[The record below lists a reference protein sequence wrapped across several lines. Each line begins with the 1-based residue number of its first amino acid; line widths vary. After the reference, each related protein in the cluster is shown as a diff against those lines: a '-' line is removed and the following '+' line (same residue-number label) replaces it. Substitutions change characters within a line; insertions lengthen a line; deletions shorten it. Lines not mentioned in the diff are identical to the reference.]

1 MKSLFL
7 LIALYTITGKQAVLS
22 GDIPEGATCTYV
34 QTARNNGQMTAGNT
48 IDLTIAG
55 YDGVTLQSVTL
66 TMKSN
71 KSSGAGELQMKVGGS
86 EVWNIAN
93 QVFSSSSWA
102 GKYSTDW
109 VEISHSLDGRLVPKG
124 AAITLHI
131 MASANSLYLQ
141 SVKLNYQPAQPQS
154 YTVSFNTHISQDVP
168 SVTES
173 QPNTG
178 IVLPS
183 VELDDPKWGFY
194 GWGEAPCGL
203 ISTLPVVHSAGEIYY
218 PARDCVLHAV
228 YAERVEE
235 HPWWPTDDLSQ
246 GDYVIALFEPTSG
259 TFLYAYGEVDKGEI
273 AAVHTQKEAEDG
285 WVAMSADV
293 PYDAVYTL
301 SVSHDTLTIRHR
313 ATNTP
318 VTLASGGKFGSA
330 QSATNKWIIESVE
343 SESDAMPHFVISG
356 MVSSVKYYFTY
367 YGNSSS
373 MTFRPTNSTTREHK
387 LLLYAVNDL
396 VVEEQHY
403 TSFPFGGGVTNQY
416 TDDMPAYKMNVGPYI
431 LTIKNGKK
439 YLQIN
444 E

>member
-7 LIALYTITGKQAVLS
+7 LIALYTITGKQAVPS

-48 IDLTIAG
+48 IDLTIDG

-66 TMKSN
+66 MMKSN
-71 KSSGAGELQMKVGGS
+71 KASGAGELQMKVGNAD
-86 EVWNIAN
+86 VWNIADQAFN
-93 QVFSSSSWA
+93 SSSWA

-109 VEISHSLDGRLVPKG
+109 MEISHSLDGRVVPKG

-183 VELDDPKWGFY
+183 VALSDPKWMFY
-194 GWGEAPCGL
+194 GWAENPYGMVNDVPM
-203 ISTLPVVHSAGEIYY
+203 TYDAGEIYY
-218 PARDCVLHAV
+218 PASDCVLHAV
-228 YAERVEE
+228 YAERIED
-235 HPWWPTDDLSQ
+235 HPWWPTDDLNQ
-246 GDYVIALFEPTSG
+246 GDYLIALYEPVTG
-259 TFLYAYGEVDKGEI
+259 TFIYACGGVDKGEI
-273 AAVHTQKEAEDG
+273 AAVNTHKEANEG

-293 PYDAVYTL
+293 PYEAVYAL
-301 SVSHDTLTIRHR
+301 SVSHDTLIIRHR
-313 ATNTP
+313 ATNTS
-318 VTLASGGKFGSA
+318 VSLASGGSFGTA
-330 QSATNKWIIESVE
+330 QSTANKWIISPCE
-343 SESDAMPHFVISG
+343 SELDAMPHYAISG
-356 MVSSVKYYFTY
+356 TANGVTY
-367 YGNSSS
+367 YISFYGKSEGMS
-373 MTFRPTNSTTREHK
+373 FRPTSDATMKHD

-396 VVEEQHY
+396 VVEEVHY
-403 TSFPFGGGVTNQY
+403 TSFPFGGGVDNQH
-416 TDDMPAYKMNVGPYI
+416 TDAMPAYKMHIGPYM

>member
-7 LIALYTITGKQAVLS
+7 LIALYTITGKQAVPS

-34 QTARNNGQMTAGNT
+34 QTARNSGQMTAGNT
-48 IDLTIAG
+48 IDLTING
-55 YDGVTLQSVTL
+55 YDGVTLQSITL
-66 TMKSN
+66 MMKSN
-71 KSSGAGELQMKVGGS
+71 KASGAGELQMKVGNAD
-86 EVWNIAN
+86 VWNIAD
-93 QVFSSSSWA
+93 QAFSSSSWA
-102 GKYSTDW
+102 GKYSTEW
-109 VEISHSLDGRLVPKG
+109 VEISHSLGDRSVPKD

-131 MASANSLYLQ
+131 MASVSSLYLQ

-173 QPNTG
+173 KPNAG
-178 IVLPS
+178 IVLPA
-183 VELDDPKWGFY
+183 VELGDPKWMFY
-194 GWGEAPCGL
+194 GWAEAPCGL

-259 TFLYAYGEVDKGEI
+259 TFLYACGGVENGMI
-273 AAVHTQKEAEDG
+273 AAVHTQKETEDG
-285 WVAMSADV
+285 WVAMSANV

-318 VTLASGGKFGSA
+318 VTLASGGKFGSS
-330 QSATNKWIIESVE
+330 QSATNKWIISPVE

-356 MVSSVKYYFTY
+356 TVSSVKYYFTY
-367 YGNSSS
+367 YGNGSELA
-373 MTFRPTNSTTREHK
+373 FRPTNVATKEHD

-403 TSFPFGGGVTNQY
+403 TSYPFGGSVGNPY
-416 TDDMPAYKMNVGPYI
+416 TDNMPEYKMNIGPCV

>member
-7 LIALYTITGKQAVLS
+7 LIALYTITGKQAVPS

-48 IDLTIAG
+48 IDLTIDG

-71 KSSGAGELQMKVGGS
+71 KASGAGELQMKVGNAD
-86 EVWNIAN
+86 VWNIADQAFN
-93 QVFSSSSWA
+93 TSSWA

-109 VEISHSLDGRLVPKG
+109 VEISHSLDGRVVPKG

-131 MASANSLYLQ
+131 KASANSLYLQ

-173 QPNTG
+173 KPNAG
-178 IVLPS
+178 IVLPAVALS
-183 VELDDPKWGFY
+183 DPKWMFY
-194 GWGEAPCGL
+194 GWTENPYGMVSDVPL
-203 ISTLPVVHSAGEIYY
+203 TYDAGDIYY
-218 PARDCVLHAV
+218 PASDCVLHAV
-228 YAERVEE
+228 YAERIED

-246 GDYVIALFEPTSG
+246 GDYLIALYEPVTG
-259 TFLYAYGEVDKGEI
+259 TFIYACGGVDKGEI
-273 AAVHTQKEAEDG
+273 AAVNTHKEANEG

-293 PYDAVYTL
+293 PYEAVYAL
-301 SVSHDTLTIRHR
+301 SVSRDTLTIRHR
-313 ATNTP
+313 ATNTS
-318 VTLASGGKFGSA
+318 VSLASGGSFGTA
-330 QSATNKWIIESVE
+330 QSTANKWIISPCE
-343 SESDAMPHFVISG
+343 SELDAMPHYAISG
-356 MVSSVKYYFTY
+356 TANGVTY
-367 YGNSSS
+367 YISFYGKSEGMS
-373 MTFRPTNSTTREHK
+373 FRPTSDATMKHD

-396 VVEEQHY
+396 VVEEVHY
-403 TSFPFGGGVTNQY
+403 TSFPFGGGVDNQY
-416 TDDMPAYKMNVGPYI
+416 SDDMPAYKMHIGPHI